1 MNVLLCT
8 SEANPFAASGGLG
21 DVAGSL
27 PKALVKSDVECRVVM
42 PLYGDLKM
50 RDELEYVTN
59 FSVPV
64 GWRSQ
69 YCGLFTCKKDGVTFY
84 FLDNEYYF
92 KRGGL
97 YGFYDD
103 GERFAFFSRACLEML
118 FYTDFTPDVIHC
130 NDWQTA
136 LTPVYLNLYYRHLDK
151 FSRIKSVFTI
161 HNIQYQGKYG
171 LDILEDTCGISA
183 RDAHLVEYDGCAN
196 FMKGAIECAD
206 RVSTVS
212 PSYATEILD
221 PWFSH
226 GLEIGR
232 AHV

>member
-27 PKALVKSDVECRVVM
+27 PKALVKSGVECRVVM

-92 KRGGL
+92 KKAEGHEPV
-97 YGFYDD
+97 F
-103 GERFAFFSRACLEML
+103 EF
-118 FYTDFTPDVIHC
+118 TDE
-130 NDWQTA
+130 
-136 LTPVYLNLYYRHLDK
+136 
-151 FSRIKSVFTI
+151 S
-161 HNIQYQGKYG
+161 
-171 LDILEDTCGISA
+171 
-183 RDAHLVEYDGCAN
+183 
-196 FMKGAIECAD
+196 
-206 RVSTVS
+206 
-212 PSYATEILD
+212 
-221 PWFSH
+221 
-226 GLEIGR
+226 
-232 AHV
+232 